1 MSLQFKMPLHWLLAY
16 KSQCHKTKNVMELIN
31 YLVILGMPFKSPW
44 AALQACVPHKTWCVH
59 SLDSLFLRDT
69 FTACYLSLYF
79 IIIRNHC
86 GVYDNFWYLPE
97 WISTESS
104 KRGQIWLLF
113 SPSPTSWK
121 SSRSVNLVFLL
132 FLLVQGYSIRRGL
145 GYVRWSL
152 STCLGT
158 PSYRLQLCN

>member
-1 MSLQFKMPLHWLLAY
+1 MWFSKVYAAFSSSLEISLQFKMPLHWLLAY

-104 KRGQIWLLF
+104 KRGQIDSFFPPPLPVENQAGQLILF
-113 SPSPTSWK
+113 FYFFFWCKDTA
-121 SSRSVNLVFLL
+121 
-132 FLLVQGYSIRRGL
+132 
-145 GYVRWSL
+145 
-152 STCLGT
+152 
-158 PSYRLQLCN
+158 

>member
-1 MSLQFKMPLHWLLAY
+1 MWFNKVYAAFSSSLEISLQFKMPLRWLLAY

-86 GVYDNFWYLPE
+86 GVYDTFGTCRNGFLQKAAKEAKLTPFFPLP
-97 WISTESS
+97 
-104 KRGQIWLLF
+104 
-113 SPSPTSWK
+113 
-121 SSRSVNLVFLL
+121 
-132 FLLVQGYSIRRGL
+132 Y
-145 GYVRWSL
+145 
-152 STCLGT
+152 
-158 PSYRLQLCN
+158 QLKIKQVS